1 MKTRYLGHVSPC
13 FPYPPSLSTAHVRQ
27 PLPPLELPLGSAKSC
42 SFSASLLRVWGV
54 WCVCA
59 RTCMCHVMK
68 TVLYFFLSVFF
79 FFFELFT
86 LYWSVAS

>member
-1 MKTRYLGHVSPC
+1 MYLPVFLILRLCPQLMLGS
-13 FPYPPSLSTAHVRQ
+13 

-59 RTCMCHVMK
+59 RTCVCHVMK

-79 FFFELFT
+79 FFFFELFT